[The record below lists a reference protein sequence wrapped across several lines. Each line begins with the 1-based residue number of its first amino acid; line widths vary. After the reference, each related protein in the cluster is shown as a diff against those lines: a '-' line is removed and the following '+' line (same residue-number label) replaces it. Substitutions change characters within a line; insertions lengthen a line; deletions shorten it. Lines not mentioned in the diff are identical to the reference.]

1 MASARRAQASRVP
14 PIEAALRRGLVRDA
28 ACGLFH
34 HVTGPLV
41 LVAAAGSERLVDDII
56 AAFTAADP
64 EGVVVADGSD
74 LAADLA
80 AGDDASRA
88 DRLRRRFSAARVVV
102 IRDLDRVSAPG
113 SQQACAIL
121 LDHAA
126 GEGTSVC
133 VSLALPP
140 ARAGLVAALE
150 SRLVAGLVVPLPAAM
165 PAATTTTT
173 AVSVASIIRT
183 TARQR
188 GVEADALVGHGRTRT
203 VSEVRSLAMYLARQL
218 TGRSLGSI
226 GRAFGGRDH
235 TTVMR
240 SVRSVRA
247 RIRADAA
254 FAGDVERLA
263 AAIAARRSRR
273 RRAG

>member
-1 MASARRAQASRVP
+1 MASARRAQSAGVP

-28 ACGLFH
+28 VCGGWTH
-34 HVTGPLV
+34 GAGPLV
-41 LVAAAGSERLVDDII
+41 LVAVAGSERLIDDVV

-64 EGVVVADGSD
+64 QGVVAADGDD

-80 AGDDASRA
+80 SGDDASRA
-88 DRLRRRFSAARVVV
+88 DRLRRRFAAARVVV
-102 IRDLDRVSAPG
+102 IRGLDRIVAPG

-126 GEGTSVC
+126 DEGTRVC
-133 VSLALPP
+133 VSLAVPP
-140 ARAGLVAALE
+140 PQAGLVAALE
-150 SRLVAGLVVPLPAAM
+150 SRLMAGLVVPLPVPA
-165 PAATTTTT
+165 PAATTVA
-173 AVSVASIIRT
+173 AVSVASIIRH

-188 GVEADALVGHGRTRT
+188 GVDSEALVGHGRQRT
-203 VSEVRSLAMYLARQL
+203 VTEIRSLAMYLARHL
-218 TGRSLGSI
+218 TGRSLGAI

-240 SVRSVRA
+240 GVRSVHDRM
-247 RIRADAA
+247 RADAA

-263 AAIAARRSRR
+263 SEIASRRSRR
-273 RRAG
+273 RSAG